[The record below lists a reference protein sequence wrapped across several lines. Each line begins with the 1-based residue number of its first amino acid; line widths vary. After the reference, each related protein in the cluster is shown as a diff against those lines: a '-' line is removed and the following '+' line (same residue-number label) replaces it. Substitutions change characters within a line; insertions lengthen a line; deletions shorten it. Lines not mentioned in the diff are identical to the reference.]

1 MHMGCALDNY
11 DGDVTI
17 LLVAIHRKNN
27 QFNCYLI
34 ENHTN
39 HLTENISQ
47 HQQYSENIIYT
58 GVALIEGKVNR
69 SLDKR
74 MTNPDVRIWTGLC
87 ERFL

>member
-1 MHMGCALDNY
+1 MGCAVDNY

-17 LLVAIHRKNN
+17 LLVAIHQKNN

-34 ENHTN
+34 ENRTN

-58 GVALIEGKVNR
+58 GVKALIEGKVNR